1 VVLVVGVLVLGS
13 QMDTLGSLCGGLK
26 ASQDS
31 RSFSKSA
38 RSWVCVSK
46 ADGFKL
52 GIEIAVLLFIHG
64 VSTRAYASH
73 GSFEIDF
80 MHSVRTY
87 IELLVE

>member
-1 VVLVVGVLVLGS
+1 VVGVLGLGS
-13 QMDTLGSLCGGLK
+13 QMDTFGSLCGGLK

-38 RSWVCVSK
+38 RSLVCVSK

-73 GSFEIDF
+73 MVALKLTLWILFG
-80 MHSVRTY
+80 HT
-87 IELLVE
+87 